1 MLESLTILAIVQTV
15 ILVALLFVNMA
26 LLSRIRQTGERAN
39 EVLDRTQKL
48 LDEQVLPAIGEARS
62 ALKQIEEAASG
73 ANEMM
78 AAASPLVSTAKQLSG
93 TFQKSSAPIWIDAM
107 KLAVNF
113 FMLIKS
119 KKSKSKPD
127 ENVHTNNERELITKE
142 LKHERK

>member
-1 MLESLTILAIVQTV
+1 MLGSLFILAIVQTV

-73 ANEMM
+73 ANQMM

-93 TFQKSSAPIWIDAM
+93 TFQKSSVPIWIDAM